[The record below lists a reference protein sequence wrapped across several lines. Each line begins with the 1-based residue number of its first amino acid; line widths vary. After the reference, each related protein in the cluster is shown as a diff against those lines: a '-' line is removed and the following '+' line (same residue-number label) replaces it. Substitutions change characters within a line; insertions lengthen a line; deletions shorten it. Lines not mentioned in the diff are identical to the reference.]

1 MDEDQKDL
9 DEQTR
14 VFTRVHGEAAEGLER
29 TASRKTDENA
39 AARPASNGN
48 GLTAGRPF
56 PGNAQNP
63 ARQNDF
69 YQNSAY
75 QSSAY
80 RGNSAPNNAYQNNA
94 YRGNGAPNNAYQNSA
109 YQNNAYRGNGAPNN
123 AYQNSAYQNNAYRGN
138 SAPNGYQNS
147 GYHSAPN
154 NSFHNGYQSPD
165 GMDYTPIS
173 MWGYFG
179 YELLFS
185 IPLVGFILVLVFS
198 FGGTQN
204 INLRN
209 FARSY
214 FCFLIVALIIFLI
227 VFLVAGSMFLSFS

>member
-80 RGNSAPNNAYQNNA
+80 RGNSAPNN
-94 YRGNGAPNNAYQNSA
+94 
-109 YQNNAYRGNGAPNN
+109 
-123 AYQNSAYQNNAYRGN
+123 AYQNNAYRGN